1 MKESIVFTASC
12 QQPDCGWES
21 VPGTAHE
28 AQKQA
33 KAHMNDRGH
42 ADYVDVPLWDVFANE
57 EKK

>member
-1 MKESIVFTASC
+1 MFTASC